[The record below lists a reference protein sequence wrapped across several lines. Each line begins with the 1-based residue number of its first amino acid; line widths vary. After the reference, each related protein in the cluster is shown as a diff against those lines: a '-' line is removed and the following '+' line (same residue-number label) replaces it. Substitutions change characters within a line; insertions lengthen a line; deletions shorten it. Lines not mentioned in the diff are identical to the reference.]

1 MEDLAAKREQQC
13 LAATRLVLIFPRLPS
28 SLRLQPP
35 NGALAPVCGSVAP
48 LGLARWGLLQFP
60 AGHRRV
66 RAQPACAKG
75 LPGSSV
81 PLPRSLPGLLR
92 KGFQRAT
99 AGLFLPALHRSLTA
113 GSVLPK
119 SWPQSTPRRSSRFRG
134 RDRVVRSGGAAPVRG
149 GTLPPQQAFESVG
162 VPRALPRAQQAP
174 AWFSL

>member
-1 MEDLAAKREQQC
+1 R
-13 LAATRLVLIFPRLPS
+13 
-28 SLRLQPP
+28 
-35 NGALAPVCGSVAP
+35 SVRA
-48 LGLARWGLLQFP
+48 LGLARGGLLHSP
-60 AGHRRV
+60 AGLGRF
-66 RAQPACAKG
+66 RAHPAGAKG

-81 PLPRSLPGLLR
+81 PLPRTLLGLFQ

-174 AWFSL
+174 PSLSLPSPVPPPP